1 MSSTA
6 TNLQPLKDHAWI
18 GQAEKIPINSP
29 GSFISISPITVP
41 APGRVVELQVRIA
54 APRAGD
60 SLPIILLSHGQG
72 RSNHLSSLSGYG
84 PLVNFWAAHGFVVIQ
99 PTHLSSKSLSLPASS
114 SEGPMYWRSRAED
127 MKHVLDHLD
136 EIEATVPEIKGRL
149 DRDRVA
155 VAGHSMGGHTA
166 SVLLGARM
174 TDITD
179 GKVIDLSEPRI
190 KTGIVIAAPGSPGEN
205 GSYLTPFVREN
216 YPFFKG
222 VSFTDMATPTLV
234 VVGDNDPSSHLT
246 NRGSSW
252 HIDPYSC
259 SKGPKSLL
267 TVYGAGHCLG
277 GISGFDAAESA
288 DEENPERVAV
298 VQRLTWA
305 YLRSALYP
313 EEDTWSI
320 VCAALEQISSLGK
333 VESK

>member
-1 MSSTA
+1 MSNTTA
-6 TNLQPLKDHAWI
+6 NLQPLKDHAWV
-18 GQAEKIPINSP
+18 GEAEKILINSP

-54 APRAGD
+54 APRTGD
-60 SLPIILLSHGQG
+60 NLPIILLSHGQG
-72 RSNHLSSLSGYG
+72 RSNHLSSLNGYG

-99 PTHLSSKSLSLPASS
+99 PTHLSSKSLDLGTTS
-114 SEGPMYWRSRAED
+114 SEGPLYWRSRAED
-127 MKHVLDHLD
+127 MKHILDHLD
-136 EIEATVPEIKGRL
+136 EIETVVPEIKGRL

-174 TDITD
+174 TDATD
-179 GKVIDLSEPRI
+179 GKVLDLAEPRI
-190 KTGIVIAAPGSPGEN
+190 KTGILLAAPGSPGED
-205 GSYLTPFVREN
+205 GSYLTSIVLEN

-222 VSFTDMATPTLV
+222 ISFTDMTTPALV
-234 VVGDNDPSSHLT
+234 VVGDNDPSTHLT

-252 HIDPYSC
+252 HADPYSY
-259 SKGPKSLL
+259 STGPKSLL

-288 DEENPERVAV
+288 DDESPERVAV

-320 VCAALEQISSLGK
+320 VCASLEQISSLGK